1 MLTVFGSVAVSIML
15 LSYWLERR
23 SKWMVLLF
31 AAGSALTSAYSGL
44 AAVYPITVIEALWAA
59 VALQRFIQRLR
70 RERRPSPQAP
80 VP

>member
-1 MLTVFGSVAVSIML
+1 MLTVFGAVAVSIMF

-44 AAVYPITVIEALWAA
+44 TAVYPITVIEALWAA
-59 VALQRFIQRLR
+59 VALQRFAQRLR
-70 RERRPSPQAP
+70 RERSPFP
-80 VP
+80 LPPDP

>member
-1 MLTVFGSVAVSIML
+1 MLTVFGSVAVTIML

-31 AAGSALTSAYSGL
+31 AAGSALTSVYSGL

-59 VALQRFIQRLR
+59 VALQRFTQRLR
-70 RERRPSPQAP
+70 RERRPAPQAP
-80 VP
+80 G